1 MNITNKPS
9 MPVEQNNKVNNTLDH
24 SQLQKNT
31 PQNQQADKVT
41 SSTSQVSELSKS
53 IDSTFETL
61 SSQTDVDM
69 QKVADVKAAIAN
81 GELVLDE
88 QTLINALLELHKQ

>member
-1 MNITNKPS
+1 MNINNKPS
-9 MPVEQNNKVNNTLDH
+9 MPVEQNNKVNNTLEH
-24 SQLQKNT
+24 SQLQKKS
-31 PQNQQADKVT
+31 PQSQQADKAT

-69 QKVADVKAAIAN
+69 EKVAEVKAAIAN
-81 GELVLDE
+81 GELILDE
-88 QTLINALLELHKQ
+88 ETLINALLELHRQ

>member
-1 MNITNKPS
+1 

-24 SQLQKNT
+24 SELQKN
-31 PQNQQADKVT
+31 PSKNQQTEAVT
-41 SSTSQVSELSKS
+41 RSTSQVSELSKS

-61 SSQTDVDM
+61 SSQADVDM
-69 QKVADVKAAIAN
+69 KKVADIKAAIAN

-88 QTLINALLELHKQ
+88 DALINALLELHKQ

>member
-1 MNITNKPS
+1 
-9 MPVEQNNKVNNTLDH
+9 MPVEQNHKVNNTLEH
-24 SQLQKNT
+24 SQLQKNS
-31 PQNQQADKVT
+31 PQNQQAEKVA

-69 QKVADVKAAIAN
+69 KKVADVKAAIAN

-88 QTLINALLELHKQ
+88 EALINALLELHKQ

>member
-1 MNITNKPS
+1 M
-9 MPVEQNNKVNNTLDH
+9 
-24 SQLQKNT
+24 QKNT